1 MIKQKLIGSITFILG
16 IIFPIIWIVAY
27 FNQEFLDMLMGA
39 VSDNPVDI
47 FIMAYA
53 FVVDGLL
60 GMVCGILLYKGIK
73 AGYLLGFFIWGGSVF
88 SHFQEMY
95 TVFAAVEPFQEG
107 SFDPYTILLNIITI
121 SLNLF
126 VVWLLYKDFKKGS
139 AESIENPSVVLS

>member
-27 FNQEFLDMLMGA
+27 FNQVFLGMLMEA
-39 VSDNPVDI
+39 VSDNTVDI
-47 FIMAYA
+47 FIMVYA

-60 GMVCGILLYKGIK
+60 GMVCGVLLYKGIK
-73 AGYLLGFFIWGGSVF
+73 TGYLLGFFIWGGSVF

-95 TVFAAVEPFQEG
+95 TVFAGIEPFQEG
-107 SFDPYTILLNIITI
+107 SFDTYIILLNIITI

-139 AESIENPSVVLS
+139 DNNIETPNLVLS